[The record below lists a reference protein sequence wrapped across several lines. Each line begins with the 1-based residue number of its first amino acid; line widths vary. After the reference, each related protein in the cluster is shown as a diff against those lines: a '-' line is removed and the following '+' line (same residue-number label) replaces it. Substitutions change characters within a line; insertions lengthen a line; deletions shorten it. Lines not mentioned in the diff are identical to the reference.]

1 MIITPPPLKKP
12 SVFHGNVFDSFIT
25 VDVFFLAGASNATI
39 AGVVVAVLILVL
51 LIVGGVWFFYAYTHP
66 TSASGQWMI
75 NVSSFFV
82 FFDLQLINILL
93 QGN

>member
-1 MIITPPPLKKP
+1 MIITPPPLKKAQCIRWY
-12 SVFHGNVFDSFIT
+12 NVFDSFIT
-25 VDVFFLAGASNATI
+25 VDVFFLAGASSATI

-75 NVSSFFV
+75 NVSSFF
-82 FFDLQLINILL
+82 FLTYN
-93 QGN
+93 